1 MENDHSELQ
10 ESQSGTTSSESVRLP
25 VVSGKASAAILV
37 ACLALT
43 AVLIIPLAGHFS
55 TWIDFEIVL
64 VGWWLVWVIALA
76 ILLYRGSRI
85 SDDHAHRGPRDWL
98 APFRKPW
105 PSENKSATRF
115 PWWIWATPDGEGCLI
130 VLGIILA
137 LIIILVGL
145 WLLIEIVIPALA
157 FVGYVLIRGMLARI
171 TNDKHGCQGSLIRA
185 TWWGALWATVYIL
198 PFGLLVWF
206 VHFVHMKFGPLP
218 Q

>member
-1 MENDHSELQ
+1 MQNIHSESE
-10 ESQSGTTSSESVRLP
+10 ESQSGTTSSESVRVP
-25 VVSGKASAAILV
+25 VISGKVSAAILV

-43 AVLIIPLAGHFS
+43 AVLIIPLARHFPP
-55 TWIDFEIVL
+55 WIDFEIVL

-76 ILLYRGSRI
+76 ILLYRGSQI

-98 APFRKPW
+98 APFRNKR
-105 PSENKSATRF
+105 PSEQKSSDWG
-115 PWWIWATPDGEGCLI
+115 PWWIWGIPDGEGCLI
-130 VLGIILA
+130 ALGIILA

-157 FVGYVLIRGMLARI
+157 FVAYVLIRGMLARI

-185 TWWGALWATVYIL
+185 SWWGALWATVYIL

-206 VHFVHMKFGPLP
+206 VHLVHMKLGPLP

>member
-1 MENDHSELQ
+1 MENSPAEPQ
-10 ESQSGTTSSESVRLP
+10 ESEGMIFSERVKRP
-25 VVSGKASAAILV
+25 IISGKASAAIVV

-43 AVLIIPLAGHFS
+43 SVLIIPLARRFPP
-55 TWIDFEIVL
+55 WIDFEIVL
-64 VGWWLVWVIALA
+64 VGWWLVWVVTLA
-76 ILLYRGSRI
+76 ILLYQGRLI
-85 SDDHAHRGPRDWL
+85 SDDHVHRGPRDWL
-98 APFRKPW
+98 ASLRKPW
-105 PSENKSATRF
+105 PPEKKSSDWW
-115 PWWIWATPDGEGCLI
+115 PWWILSGPEGCLI

-157 FVGYVLIRGMLARI
+157 FVAYVLIRGMLARV
-171 TNDKHGCQGSLIRA
+171 TNDKHSCQDSFVRAMLWGS
-185 TWWGALWATVYIL
+185 LWATVYIL